1 MAERYDV
8 AILGA
13 GSAGEVVAAGL
24 AAAGRMVL
32 VVEAGLV
39 GGECPYFACMPSK
52 ALLRDLPRGRS
63 WAQAVARRDEVAAHR
78 DDTDAAR
85 ELTDAGVTL
94 VRGRGRVT
102 GAGRLEVAGTAYDWT
117 DLVLSTGSS
126 PVVPPVDGLADVP
139 RWASDQA
146 LASPEL
152 PERLIVLGGGAVG
165 CELAQIYAGYGTR
178 VTLVESGPRLLATEA
193 AFLGEHL
200 AEILRDG
207 GVEVLTGV
215 TATRAVAGAN
225 GVRLECADR
234 DAVTGDRVLVAAGRR
249 PETGDLGLGVLGV
262 EVDGTGAI
270 PVDGH
275 CRVAGQHHVWAAG
288 DVTGIAPYTHTANY
302 QAAVIVDNL
311 LGRPRTADYRAIPRA
326 VYTNP
331 SVYAVGDNP
340 SPDDLAQGRVRCA
353 GMDLAD
359 TARAA
364 VDGPAGRGR
373 VELYADPVRGV
384 LLGAAGTGPGVTE
397 WLAEMTL
404 AIRASVP
411 LTVLAD
417 TVHAFPSYGEALE
430 PPLRELAGAG
440 SASQR
445 TGGEGRA

>member
-1 MAERYDV
+1 MAQPYDV

-13 GSAGEVVAAGL
+13 GSAGEV
-24 AAAGRMVL
+24 AAGRLGAAGRKVL

-52 ALLRDLPRGRS
+52 TLLRDLLRGRS
-63 WAQAVARRDEVAAHR
+63 WAEAVARRDEVAEHR
-78 DDTDAAR
+78 DDSAATR

-102 GAGRLEVAGTAYDWT
+102 GPGRLEVAGTAYDST
-117 DLVLSTGSS
+117 DLVLATGSS
-126 PVVPPVDGLADVP
+126 PVLPPVDGLADVP
-139 RWASDQA
+139 TWTSDQA

-152 PERLIVLGGGAVG
+152 PGRLIVLGGGAVG
-165 CELAQIYAGYGTR
+165 CELAQIYAGYGSR
-178 VTLVESGPRLLATEA
+178 VTLVESGPRLLATEVE
-193 AFLGEHL
+193 FLGEHL
-200 AEILRDG
+200 AETLRDS

-215 TATRAVAGAN
+215 TATRAVAGAG
-225 GVRLECADR
+225 GVRLEFAAR
-234 DAVTGDRVLVAAGRR
+234 GPVTGDRILAATGRR
-249 PETGDLGLGVLGV
+249 AATGDLGLSDLV
-262 EVDGTGAI
+262 ELDDAGAV

-275 CRVAGQHHVWAAG
+275 CRVGGQRHVWAAG

-302 QAAVIVDNL
+302 QAAVVVDNL

-340 SPDDLAQGRVRCA
+340 SVDDLSEGRVRCA

-364 VDGPAGRGR
+364 VDGPGGQGR
-373 VELYADPVRGV
+373 VELYADPARGV
-384 LLGAAGTGPGVTE
+384 LTGAAGFGPGVTE
-397 WLAEMTL
+397 WLAEVTL
-404 AIRASVP
+404 AIRADVP

-430 PPLRELAGAG
+430 PPLRALAG
-440 SASQR
+440 
-445 TGGEGRA
+445 